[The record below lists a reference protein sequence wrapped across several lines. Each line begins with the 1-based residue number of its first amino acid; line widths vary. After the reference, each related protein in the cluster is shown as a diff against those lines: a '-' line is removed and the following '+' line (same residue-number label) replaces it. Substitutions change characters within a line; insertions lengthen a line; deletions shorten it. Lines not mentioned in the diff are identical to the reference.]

1 MRYIQHWNE
10 GEYHAVYAHPQA
22 NRDISDDGL
31 QVRYDKSLKMGQRAG
46 KEGWKDGKE
55 GWSGVDIDCTLSF
68 YEEASKPI

>member
-1 MRYIQHWNE
+1 
-10 GEYHAVYAHPQA
+10 
-22 NRDISDDGL
+22 
-31 QVRYDKSLKMGQRAG
+31 MGQRAG